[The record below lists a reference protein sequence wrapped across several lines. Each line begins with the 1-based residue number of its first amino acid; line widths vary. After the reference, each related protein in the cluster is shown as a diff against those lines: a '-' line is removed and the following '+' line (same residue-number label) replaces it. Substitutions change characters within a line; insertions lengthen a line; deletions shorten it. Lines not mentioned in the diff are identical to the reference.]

1 MMIGLIRH
9 GLTDWNRLGK
19 IQGQSDI
26 PLNDEGRQ
34 QAELLGERLLHEE
47 YTWDFLISSKLSR
60 AEETGRIIAS
70 KLNIPMLEPDPRLN
84 ERSFGMV
91 EGLTLAERESK
102 WGRDWHLQ
110 ELGQEKDPEIQA
122 RGLAF
127 MEEMWNLYPDKNMLV
142 ISHGGFLAQLYR
154 SLYKDRY
161 TERIGNL
168 SLTILEKKDL
178 EWMPLLYNCTRHLLE
193 NKA

>member
-1 MMIGLIRH
+1 MKIGLIRH
-9 GLTDWNRLGK
+9 GLTDWNMLGK

-26 PLNDEGRQ
+26 PLNDEGRK
-34 QAELLGERLLHEE
+34 QAELLAERLQNEE
-47 YTWDFLISSKLSR
+47 YVWDFVISSKLSR
-60 AEETGRIIAS
+60 AEETGEIIAS
-70 KLNIPMLEPDPRLN
+70 KLRIPMLEPDSRLN
-84 ERSFGMV
+84 ERSFGQV

-102 WGRDWHLQ
+102 WGREWNQQ
-110 ELGQEKDPEIQA
+110 ELGQEKDAEIQA

-127 MEEMWNLYPDKNMLV
+127 MEDMWNTHPGQNMLV
-142 ISHGGFLAQLYR
+142 ITHGGFLAQLYR

-168 SLTILEKKDL
+168 SLTILEKNDL
-178 EWMPLLYNCTRHLLE
+178 EWVPLLYNCTRHLLE

>member
-9 GLTDWNRLGK
+9 GLTDWNMLGK

-26 PLNDEGRQ
+26 PLNVEGRR
-34 QAELLGERLLHEE
+34 QAKLLGERLSREE
-47 YTWDFLISSKLSR
+47 YPWDFLISSKLSR

-70 KLNIPMLEPDPRLN
+70 ELGIPMVEPDSRLN
-84 ERSFGMV
+84 ERSFGQV
-91 EGLTLAERESK
+91 EGLTLTERERK
-102 WGRDWHLQ
+102 WGREWHLQ
-110 ELGQEKDPEIQA
+110 ELGQEKDEEIQV

-127 MEEMWNLYPDKNMLV
+127 MEDMWNTYPDKNMLV

-154 SLYKDRY
+154 SLYQDRY

-178 EWMPLLYNCTRHLLE
+178 EWVPLLYNCTRHLLE

>member
-9 GLTDWNRLGK
+9 GLTDWNMLGK

-26 PLNDEGRQ
+26 PLNDEGRR
-34 QAELLGERLLHEE
+34 QAKLLGERLSREA
-47 YTWDFLISSKLSR
+47 YPWDFLISSKLSR

-70 KLNIPMLEPDPRLN
+70 ELGIPVLEPDSRLN
-84 ERSFGMV
+84 ERSFGQV
-91 EGLTLAERESK
+91 EGLTLTERESK
-102 WGRDWHLQ
+102 WGREWHLQ
-110 ELGQEKDPEIQA
+110 ELGQEKDEEIQA

-127 MEEMWNLYPDKNMLV
+127 MEDMWNTYPDKNMLV

-154 SLYKDRY
+154 SLYQDRY

-178 EWMPLLYNCTRHLLE
+178 EWVPLLYNCTRHLLE